1 MLKRLKINWF
11 KISKASRHR
20 SLLSVKEKRFQVGKM
35 QTLESNLLYEIELPL
50 KVRKINLVLSGS
62 VGKRVALANVR
73 VVDLIPTGG
82 IQNRINSHHCK
93 PLWIKCLLNSVLSI
107 KYTTIPSRLGRKQ

>member
-50 KVRKINLVLSGS
+50 KVRKINLVLCGS
-62 VGKRVALANVR
+62 VGKRVALANAM
-73 VVDLIPTGG
+73 VVDLRQRRPK
-82 IQNRINSHHCK
+82 NVC
-93 PLWIKCLLNSVLSI
+93 SVQTMKRGL
-107 KYTTIPSRLGRKQ
+107 